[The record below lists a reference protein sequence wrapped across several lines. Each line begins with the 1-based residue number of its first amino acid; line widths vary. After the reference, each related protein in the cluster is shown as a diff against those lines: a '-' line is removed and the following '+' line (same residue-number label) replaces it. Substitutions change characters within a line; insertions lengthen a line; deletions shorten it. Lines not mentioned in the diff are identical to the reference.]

1 MDTGSGRDR
10 GDETVT
16 VRYWAGARAAAG
28 TAQDSFAAP
37 AGLTL
42 AQLVAQV
49 LDRHPGERMS
59 RTVAACSVLVGEQ
72 PVGTRDPATVDL
84 APGAVVELLP
94 PFAGG

>member
-1 MDTGSGRDR
+1 MDTASGRDR

-28 TAQDSFAAP
+28 TAQDSFVAT

-42 AQLVAQV
+42 ADLVGQV
-49 LDRHPGERMS
+49 LERHPGDRMS

-72 PVGTRDPATVDL
+72 PVGTRDPASVEL
-84 APGAVVELLP
+84 EPGAVVELLP